1 MKKWTEIAFI
11 NEGKYFAMTEK
22 LQIVEK
28 QCKELQES
36 LAKSEQERLSAREDH
51 CQDRAQ
57 WKKAENVLKK
67 KLIDLETRFGE
78 TEANLRKAEED
89 AKLFD
94 DEFELH
100 QETLQMHRELSEK
113 YHELL
118 KEKLGLQRLV
128 LPLKTAISTC
138 HDLFID

>member
-1 MKKWTEIAFI
+1 MQLDVKKWTEIAFI

-36 LAKSEQERLSAREDH
+36 LTKSEQERLSAREDY

-57 WKKAENVLKK
+57 WKKTENALKK

-94 DEFELH
+94 DEFELAPGNA
-100 QETLQMHRELSEK
+100 TN
-113 YHELL
+113 
-118 KEKLGLQRLV
+118 
-128 LPLKTAISTC
+128 A
-138 HDLFID
+138 